1 MDESSEKK
9 IDELIAAVIRI
20 AKGDYSVQIETSE
33 RNDKLDALAM
43 GINMLVD
50 DLKTGREAA
59 LENEKIKLRNID
71 LQNEKIKA
79 LESEHLKT
87 IFLQNMS
94 HELRT
99 PMNAIIGFAE
109 LLPKYF
115 NDKEKLIQY
124 TSIIRQQGLDLHDLI
139 NDLLDLSSIETG
151 KMTINNEKCDLHELL
166 NDLFHFFNNHKH
178 KIGKQDIDISYELK
192 TPDKTNSILIDKGKL
207 RQIFVNL
214 IFNALKFT
222 PRGEVRFG
230 FEMNGNKQIE
240 FFVADTGIGIP
251 PEKQPL
257 VFDRFTKLDPHS
269 ENEFKGKGLGLAIV
283 KSLVEL
289 LGGTINL
296 KSKVGEGSRFYFIIP
311 YKEVETAE
319 NKNAGENDSNV
330 DFSDYSVLIIE
341 NDVTNTIYLEEILSD
356 SKINILKATNIND
369 AVSFFD
375 SGTPI
380 DLVLL
385 DLGLPGISGL
395 EAIPIFKLKRP
406 NTKIIVQTAYTSSQD
421 REKALEAGSD
431 EFITKPIDSEALLL
445 LIKNQLK

>member
-1 MDESSEKK
+1 MDERSEKK
-9 IDELIAAVIRI
+9 IDELIAAVIKI
-20 AKGDYSVQIETSE
+20 AKGDYTVQIETSE
-33 RNDKLDALAM
+33 KNDKLDALAM

-59 LENEKIKLRNID
+59 LENEKIKLRNIE
-71 LQNEKIKA
+71 LQNEKIRA

-99 PMNAIIGFAE
+99 PLNAIIGFAE
-109 LLPKYF
+109 ILPKYF
-115 NDKEKLIQY
+115 KEKEKLAQY

-151 KMTINNEKCDLHELL
+151 KMTINTEECDLNELL
-166 NDLFHFFNNHKH
+166 NDLFLFFNNHKH
-178 KIGKQDIDISYELK
+178 KIGKQDIDISYEPNNTEK
-192 TPDKTNSILIDKGKL
+192 PYHILVDKGKL

-222 PRGEVRFG
+222 HKGAVSFG
-230 FEMNGNKQIE
+230 FEIKNKQIE

-257 VFDRFTKLDPHS
+257 VFDRFIRLDPHS

-283 KSLVEL
+283 KGLIEL
-289 LGGTINL
+289 LKGTVNL
-296 KSKVGEGSRFYFIIP
+296 ESKVGEGTRFKFTIP
-311 YKEVETAE
+311 YEEITIKENNDPAE
-319 NKNAGENDSNV
+319 SNGTI
-330 DFSDYSVLIIE
+330 DFSGYSVLIIE
-341 NDVTNTIYLEEILSD
+341 NDITNSIYLEEVLSET
-356 SKINILKATNIND
+356 KINILKTTNIND
-369 AVSFFD
+369 AVSVFD
-375 SGTPI
+375 SGTRI
-380 DLVLL
+380 DLILL

-406 NTKIIVQTAYTSSQD
+406 HTKIIVQTAYTSNED
-421 REKALEAGSD
+421 RKKALEAGGD
-431 EFITKPIDSEALLL
+431 GFITKPIDSEELLA
-445 LIKNQLK
+445 LIKEQLYS